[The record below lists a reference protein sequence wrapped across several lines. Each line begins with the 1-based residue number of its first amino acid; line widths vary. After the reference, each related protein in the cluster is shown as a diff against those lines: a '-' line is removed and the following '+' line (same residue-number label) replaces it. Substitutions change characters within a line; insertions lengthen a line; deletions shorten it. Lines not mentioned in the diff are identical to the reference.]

1 MSLRQHHPLK
11 GERDFVWRGEQPTRV
26 EALSD
31 MVFAFAVTLLVVSS
45 DPPRSFPELT
55 EQLWGF
61 PGFAAAFAILLIVWH
76 AHYIFFRRYA
86 IEDGYV
92 TWINAGL
99 LFLILFFVYP
109 LKFLATM
116 LSEFVHSLAMGAP
129 RAPFTLDEA
138 RDTLTILSFAYAA
151 VFFMFALLYGHARTK
166 ADSLALTPYERAST
180 RFAQWHQWVHVLI
193 GASVVV
199 FTNVTPPVVAPFGGF
214 LYCLIGPLVYAAGA
228 ITMPRAKPG
237 KTPPTAE
244 QSPSASQGPA

>member
-55 EQLWGF
+55 AQLWGF
-61 PGFAAAFAILLIVWH
+61 PGFMAAFAILLIVWH

-92 TWINAGL
+92 TAINAGL

-116 LSEFVHSLAMGAP
+116 LSEFVHSVAIGAP
-129 RAPFTLDEA
+129 RAPFALEEA
-138 RDTLTILSFAYAA
+138 RDTLMILSFAYGA
-151 VFFMFALLYGHARTK
+151 VFFMFALLYGHALKK
-166 ADSLALTPYERAST
+166 ADALTLSPYERAAT
-180 RFAQWHQWVHVLI
+180 RFMLWQQWVHVLI
-193 GASVVV
+193 GVAVVV
-199 FTNVTPPVVAPFGGF
+199 FTNVTPLIVAPFGGF

-228 ITMPRAKPG
+228 ITMPREKPTR
-237 KTPPTAE
+237 TPPAAG
-244 QSPSASQGPA
+244 QSPNPT

>member
-61 PGFAAAFAILLIVWH
+61 PGFAGAFAILLIVWH
-76 AHYIFFRRYA
+76 AHYIFFRRYE
-86 IEDGYV
+86 IEDGFV

-116 LSEFVHSLAMGAP
+116 LSEFMHSVAIGMP
-129 RAPFTLDEA
+129 RAPFALEEA
-138 RDTLTILSFAYAA
+138 RATLTTLSFAYAA
-151 VFFMFALLYGHARTK
+151 VFFMFALLYGHARNK
-166 ADSLALTPYERAST
+166 ADALALTPYERAAT
-180 RFAQWHQWVHVLI
+180 RFAQWQQWVHVLI
-193 GASVVV
+193 GGSVVV
-199 FTNVTPPVVAPFGGF
+199 LANTTPLMVAPFSGF

-228 ITMPRAKPG
+228 ITMPREKPHQTRNAS
-237 KTPPTAE
+237 K
-244 QSPSASQGPA
+244 QSPNPT

>member
-31 MVFAFAVTLLVVSS
+31 MVFAFAVTLLVVSN
-45 DPPRSFPELT
+45 DPPGSFPELT
-55 EQLWGF
+55 QQLWGF

-86 IEDGYV
+86 LEDGFV

-116 LSEFVHSLAMGAP
+116 LSEFAHSVVIGAP
-129 RAPFTLDEA
+129 RAPFSLEEA
-138 RDTLTILSFAYAA
+138 RDSLTILSFAYAA
-151 VFFMFALLYGHARTK
+151 VFFMFALLYGHALKK
-166 ADSLALTPYERAST
+166 AEALTLSPYEQRAT
-180 RFAQWHQWVHVLI
+180 RFALWQQWVHVLI
-193 GASVVV
+193 GASCVV
-199 FTNVTPPVVAPFGGF
+199 FTNVTPLVVAPFGGF

-228 ITMPRAKPG
+228 MTMPRKKPAQ
-237 KTPPTAE
+237 TPNASE
-244 QSPSASQGPA
+244 QSPNPT

>member
-1 MSLRQHHPLK
+1 MSLRRHHPLK
-11 GERDFVWRGEQPTRV
+11 GERDFVWRGEQPSRV

-61 PGFAAAFAILLIVWH
+61 PGFMAAFAILLIVWH

-116 LSEFVHSLAMGAP
+116 LSEFVHSVVVGAP
-129 RAPFTLDEA
+129 AAPFSLEEA
-138 RDTLTILSFAYAA
+138 RDSLTILSFAYAA
-151 VFFMFALLYGHARTK
+151 VFFMFALLYGHALKK
-166 ADSLALTPYERAST
+166 ADALTLSPYERQAT
-180 RFAQWHQWVHVLI
+180 RFALWQQWVHVLI
-193 GASVVV
+193 GASCVV
-199 FTNVTPPVVAPFGGF
+199 FTNVTPLAVAPFGGF
-214 LYCLIGPLVYAAGA
+214 LYCFIGPLVYAAGV
-228 ITMPRAKPG
+228 ITMPREKQPKASPA
-237 KTPPTAE
+237 PA
-244 QSPSASQGPA
+244 QSPNPSQS